1 VVWISH
7 LHNLRRHQFC
17 GHTGFVDP
25 LEVSDFECFVDFRGV
40 DSGDT
45 LAINVVFES
54 FEDGLVVFERS
65 IASTGSLDQAV
76 LAVDGLVVV
85 GAIKKQ
91 RANVLMEGVRYQ
103 TPVRRGPL
111 LVFEWDVV
119 S

>member
-1 VVWISH
+1 
-7 LHNLRRHQFC
+7 
-17 GHTGFVDP
+17 
-25 LEVSDFECFVDFRGV
+25 
-40 DSGDT
+40 
-45 LAINVVFES
+45 VVFES

-65 IASTGSLDQAV
+65 IASTGSLDRAV